1 LQVVGRPGE
10 DKVALRVAAWLW
22 KLFG

>member
-22 KLFG
+22 QQFS